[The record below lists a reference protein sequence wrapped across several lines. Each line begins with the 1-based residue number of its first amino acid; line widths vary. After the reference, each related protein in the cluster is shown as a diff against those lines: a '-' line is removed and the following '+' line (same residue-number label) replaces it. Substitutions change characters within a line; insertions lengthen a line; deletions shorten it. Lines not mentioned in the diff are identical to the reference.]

1 MKNNAKTLK
10 EAKKGVCNLLQDYLT
25 KYILS
30 PEQIL
35 ENNQLDLSS
44 FY

>member
-1 MKNNAKTLK
+1 MLIF
-10 EAKKGVCNLLQDYLT
+10 DYLT

-35 ENNQLDLSS
+35 ENAQLDFAS